1 MHDLNTE
8 NTAMTANADEI
19 QKKNDRSVLH
29 VCSENTLYA
38 VLQSGEQYLQ
48 GCGIEDASVDA
59 WLLMEYV
66 TGIRRTMFLIER
78 RNLMKEEEQQRYFE
92 LIKKR
97 GTHIP
102 LQHLTG
108 EQEFM
113 GLTFKVN
120 EHVLIPRQDTE
131 ILVEE
136 ALKRV
141 RPGMKVLDMCTGS
154 GCIAVSIAK
163 LAGEQPQMRMQMD
176 AGNIPGTNAS
186 GKGSESGLQVDAS
199 DISENALA
207 VAKQNITALEADVTL
222 IHSDLFEQIAG
233 AYDIIVSNP
242 PYIRTSVIEELAEEV
257 KIHDPFLALDG
268 KEDGLYFYRRI
279 VEKSP
284 EYLNAG
290 GYLLFEIGH
299 DQGNDVKELMCERGF
314 EDVQVYK
321 DLAGLNRVVTGQWN
335 RS

>member
-1 MHDLNTE
+1 MYKADGTE
-8 NTAMTANADEI
+8 
-19 QKKNDRSVLH
+19 QSVVQQDDAAKLLQ
-29 VCSENTLYA
+29 VQQERTLYDA
-38 VLQSGEQYLQ
+38 LQTGEQYLQ
-48 GCGIEDASVDA
+48 DRGIEDASVDA

-66 TGIRRTMFLIER
+66 TGIRRAMFLIER
-78 RNLMKEEEQQRYFE
+78 RNRMKEEEQQRYFE

-120 EHVLIPRQDTE
+120 EHVLVPRQDTE

-141 RPGMKVLDMCTGS
+141 QLGMKVLDMCTGS

-163 LAGEQPQMRMQMD
+163 LAKK
-176 AGNIPGTNAS
+176 N
-186 GKGSESGLQVDAS
+186 LHVDAS
-199 DISENALA
+199 DISEDALA
-207 VAKQNITALEADVTL
+207 VAKQNIIALEADVRL
-222 IHSDLFEQIAG
+222 IHSDLFEQITEI
-233 AYDIIVSNP
+233 YDMIVSNP
-242 PYIRTSVIEELAEEV
+242 PYIRTAVIEELAEEV
-257 KIHDPFLALDG
+257 KVHDPFIALDG

-284 EYLNAG
+284 EHLNAG

-321 DLAGLNRVVTGQWN
+321 DLAGLDRVVIGRLINIVQMHEGGKHV
-335 RS
+335 

>member
-1 MHDLNTE
+1 MSK
-8 NTAMTANADEI
+8 ADGAE
-19 QKKNDRSVLH
+19 QRVLQQDDAAKLLQ
-29 VCSENTLYA
+29 VQQERTLYDA
-38 VLQSGEQYLQ
+38 LQTGEQYLQ
-48 GCGIEDASVDA
+48 DCGIEDASVDA

-66 TGIRRTMFLIER
+66 TGIRRAMFLIER
-78 RNLMKEEEQQRYFE
+78 RNLMKEEDQQCYFE

-120 EHVLIPRQDTE
+120 EHVLVPRQDTE

-141 RPGMKVLDMCTGS
+141 RSGMKVLDMCTGS

-163 LAGEQPQMRMQMD
+163 LAKK
-176 AGNIPGTNAS
+176 N
-186 GKGSESGLQVDAS
+186 LHVDAS
-199 DISENALA
+199 DISEDALA
-207 VAKQNITALEADVTL
+207 VAKQNITALEAEVHL
-222 IHSDLFEQIAG
+222 IHSDLFEQITE
-233 AYDIIVSNP
+233 AYDMIVSNP

-257 KIHDPFLALDG
+257 RIHDPFIALDG

-321 DLAGLNRVVTGQWN
+321 DLAGLDRVVVGRLINIVQMHEGGKHV
-335 RS
+335 

>member
-1 MHDLNTE
+1 MHD
-8 NTAMTANADEI
+8 
-19 QKKNDRSVLH
+19 
-29 VCSENTLYA
+29 NTLYA
-38 VLQSGEQYLQ
+38 VLQMGEQYLQ
-48 GCGIEDASVDA
+48 ECGIEDASVDA

-66 TGIRRTMFLIER
+66 TGIRRAMFLIER
-78 RNLMKEEEQQRYFE
+78 RNLMKEEDQQRYFE

-120 EHVLIPRQDTE
+120 EHVLVPRQDTE

-141 RPGMKVLDMCTGS
+141 RSGMKVLDMCTGS

-163 LAGEQPQMRMQMD
+163 LAGEQPQMRYQVGVQLGHS
-176 AGNIPGTNAS
+176 GNDSVN
-186 GKGSESGLQVDAS
+186 GLYVDAS
-199 DISENALA
+199 DISEDALA
-207 VAKQNITALEADVTL
+207 VAKQNITALEADVHL
-222 IHSDLFEQIAG
+222 IHSDLFEQITE
-233 AYDIIVSNP
+233 AYDMIVSNP
-242 PYIRTSVIEELAEEV
+242 PYIRTAVIEELAEEV
-257 KIHDPFLALDG
+257 RIHDPFIALDG

-321 DLAGLNRVVTGQWN
+321 DLAGLDRVVTGQWN